1 MKHWIKLIMSFI
13 LLLSIV
19 TCSLEKIAQNA
30 TTPISTPK
38 PKGCLS
44 GVNDAYRHQWAEHG
58 SSSYVIK
65 SSEDDLSIT
74 QGTYVITVNDERI
87 TSVEAIESKWIKY
100 VSPADFPKFKR
111 LTIEGMFNSIDECAK
126 GYQVS
131 TCSCTYDPKYGYPT
145 NVEMIGLCTDCSS
158 SYKATLIS
166 LLPSS
171 TKGP

>member
-1 MKHWIKLIMSFI
+1 MKRLMKLIMSFF

-19 TCSLEKIAQNA
+19 TCSLAERAQNA
-30 TTPISTPK
+30 TTPATTPE
-38 PKGCLS
+38 PRSCLS
-44 GVNDAYRHQWAEHG
+44 GVNDAHRQQWAENG

-65 SSEDDLSIT
+65 SSEDDLAIT
-74 QGTYVITVNDERI
+74 QGTYLITVNDKKI
-87 TSVEAIESKWIKY
+87 TSVEVIESWMKY

-158 SYKATLIS
+158 SYKATLMS
-166 LLPSS
+166 LLPSP
-171 TKGP
+171 TKEP